1 LRDYKHQD
9 GKVVWAK
16 VGDGEFDNL
25 AHFRAMLKDG
35 YKGTFTLETHWRD
48 PKGKM
53 YSTEQS
59 LKALLDV
66 IAKV

>member
-1 LRDYKHQD
+1 MLFRS
-9 GKVVWAK
+9 GKVVWVR

-25 AHFRAMLKDG
+25 GQIRALLKDG
-35 YKGTFTLETHWRD
+35 YRGTFTLETHWRD

-53 YSTEQS
+53 YSSRQS
-59 LKALLDV
+59 LKGLLEV